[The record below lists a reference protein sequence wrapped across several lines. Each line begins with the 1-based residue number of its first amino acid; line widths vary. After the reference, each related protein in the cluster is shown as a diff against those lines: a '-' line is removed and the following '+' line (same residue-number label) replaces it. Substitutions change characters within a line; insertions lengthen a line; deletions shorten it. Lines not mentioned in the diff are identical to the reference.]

1 MAFQV
6 TDWLFLLLDYGVD
19 SKLFVLTLT
28 NEFSCFSF
36 HLDWFGSAWCEV
48 GSSFRRSSLWQMPPM
63 RALWYSLYNG
73 WKIQRTK
80 FRPLSSLV
88 FIGNYMVTINANPMR
103 LVQSILYWPCTRRIG
118 FAPIVTIL
126 SPIKTKDFTHV
137 FFLLLYNLYH
147 RLQEIHEKK
156 HTTDRRLFTKPVIL
170 ERMKLD
176 SAVRHYCLS
185 QKIKCTCRK
194 LSWWRSL
201 WPQRDSN
208 FPLLYVQLD
217 SSNW

>member
-1 MAFQV
+1 MTNV
-6 TDWLFLLLDYGVD
+6 CPSTNFLNKFHVGCGTNCTATEKTCVP
-19 SKLFVLTLT
+19 FCVL
-28 NEFSCFSF
+28 
-36 HLDWFGSAWCEV
+36 
-48 GSSFRRSSLWQMPPM
+48 
-63 RALWYSLYNG
+63 
-73 WKIQRTK
+73 
-80 FRPLSSLV
+80 
-88 FIGNYMVTINANPMR
+88 IGAKTVTINANPMR

-201 WPQRDSN
+201 
-208 FPLLYVQLD
+208 
-217 SSNW
+217 